1 MVRVRLQCSNS
12 AVFAGN
18 GIDIMHTHDHDDN
31 SSLFMSSA
39 SLSWQRLQLVLC
51 HTNNFYGK
59 VLSVDGQLLTSN
71 IIDTVRFFEEL
82 WDIIGVSV
90 FLRHGVLLAI
100 FAFRIETSHYNEWD
114 GNSVWMQMPGTAYA
128 VAGEWSMLTGDSSG
142 SWDPLAVQWAGQ
154 QRIIKSS
161 EKPLQNSCDLVHV
174 KLIDAQTHR
183 ARTYKHHI
191 NTHQHTTTTSVAL
204 RSQLDY
210 GGLRCFMVPPSQ
222 THFLIYWLNG
232 V

>member
-18 GIDIMHTHDHDDN
+18 GIDIMHMHDHDDN

-90 FLRHGVLLAI
+90 FLETRCIAGN
-100 FAFRIETSHYNEWD
+100 FRIPHWNQSLQRVGWEQCLNANARY
-114 GNSVWMQMPGTAYA
+114 SVRSGWWMIDAYW
-128 VAGEWSMLTGDSSG
+128 GQQWQLRSTGCTVSG
-142 SWDPLAVQWAGQ
+142 SAEDHQEFGETA
-154 QRIIKSS
+154 S
-161 EKPLQNSCDLVHV
+161 EQLRPR
-174 KLIDAQTHR
+174 ARETHR
-183 ARTYKHHI
+183 C
-191 NTHQHTTTTSVAL
+191 SD
-204 RSQLDY
+204 SQSEDLQA
-210 GGLRCFMVPPSQ
+210 P
-222 THFLIYWLNG
+222 H
-232 V
+232 